1 MKVLRRSLFPKV
13 LFTGK
18 SESTSHVMRVVH
30 IGTADNSG
38 GAARAA
44 FQLHTGL
51 LAKGHDSSMLV
62 GQKTEPRQE
71 IVRIGFPRTIPGK
84 ICDRLVQ
91 KCESWSGFQYLIQP
105 LKNRFLH
112 HPLVKNAD
120 VIHLHNLHG
129 SFFSFTILPK
139 LACQAPLVWTLH
151 DTWALTGHCSYNYDC
166 ERWQA
171 GCGHCPNLREY
182 PSILIDTTAFLWRK
196 KYQSYHQSNITV
208 VAPSRWLYDMARK
221 SPLFEGKII
230 RCIPYGINLDE
241 FRPGGQLEARDALD
255 IPRDAQVIMV
265 VAFADQIAG
274 AGRKGSRCFKEAL
287 KTLNLKR
294 RPWILSVGSR
304 GVFETC
310 KNLVSVREVG
320 YLDSSDLMRRCY
332 VAADVFALPT
342 LADNLPVSL
351 IEATASG
358 TPSVAFQVGGVRDI
372 VIHKE
377 TGYLAVPKDAVDLA
391 NGIRWV
397 LADSTRLAAIRD
409 RCRERARHEYSI
421 QLEVERYLE
430 LYRGLKMAGAGP

>member
-1 MKVLRRSLFPKV
+1 MKVLGRNLFSRV
-13 LFTGK
+13 LVPGT
-18 SESTSHVMRVVH
+18 SESTNHVMKVVH

-51 LAKGHDSSMLV
+51 LANGHDSSMLV

-71 IVRIGFPRTIPGK
+71 IDRIGFPRTIPGK
-84 ICDRLVQ
+84 ICDRMVRN
-91 KCESWSGFQYLIQP
+91 CESWTGLQYLIQP

-120 VIHLHNLHG
+120 VVHLHNLHG

-139 LACQAPLVWTLH
+139 LARQAPLVWTLH

-166 ERWQA
+166 ERWQT
-171 GCGHCPNLREY
+171 GCGHCPNLGEY
-182 PSILIDTTAFLWRK
+182 PSILIDTTSFLWRK
-196 KYQSYHQSNITV
+196 KYQSYHQSDITV
-208 VAPSRWLYDMARK
+208 VAPSRWLTDMAKK
-221 SPLFEGKII
+221 SPLFEGHEI
-230 RCIPYGINLDE
+230 RCIPYGINLDD
-241 FRPGGQLEARDALD
+241 FHPGGQLEARDALD

-274 AGRKGSRCFKEAL
+274 ASRKGSRFFKEAL
-287 KTLNLKR
+287 KALNFKR

-304 GVFETC
+304 GVFENC
-310 KNLVSVREVG
+310 KDLVSVREVG
-320 YLDSSDLMRRCY
+320 YLGSSDLMRRCY

-377 TGYLAVPKDAVDLA
+377 TGYLAVHKDAVDLA

-397 LADSTRLAAIRD
+397 LADSTRLAAMRH
-409 RCRERARHEYSI
+409 RCREHARQEYSI

-430 LYRGLKMAGAGP
+430 LYRGLKMAGTSL